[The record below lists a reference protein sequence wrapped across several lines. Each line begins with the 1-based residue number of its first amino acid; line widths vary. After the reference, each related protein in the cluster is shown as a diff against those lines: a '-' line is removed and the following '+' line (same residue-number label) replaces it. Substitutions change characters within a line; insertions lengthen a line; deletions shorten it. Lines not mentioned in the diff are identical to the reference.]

1 MKLNAIL
8 LLAGMTLSSFF
19 GYTQVLQLG
28 NDTTICGGAQITL
41 VSTAPDSNLFLFVPD
56 MTTIDL
62 EDDQYSGVIP
72 IGFNF
77 SFYDSTHSHLLIGSN
92 GVVTFDTV
100 NANQYCPWA
109 IDQAIPT
116 AAYHKNSIMAPLMD
130 LTSSTIIKYGV
141 VGTAP
146 NRQFVVM
153 YFPIAYSCN
162 ISCWLMAVTLSETSN
177 EIEIHLKN
185 KPLCNTWNNGA
196 AIEGI
201 QNIDGTVA
209 HVVSGRNYPVSWSC
223 GSDGKKFTPSG
234 PANYTI
240 TDIPY
245 SYVIDSTFEIYW
257 SVMDVLYPYTDSLT
271 VTIDPNQIGYAF
283 VGVASSDL
291 CPDLPVALSDSSTIV
306 SGSGVSFSPVIT
318 HETCMDA
325 DDGMVTVNISATAL
339 PVTFTWEG
347 NVTNQTTFTN
357 LAPGTYTFSAVD
369 ANGCS
374 GQGSVTIL
382 GSSQPLS
389 ATYSTTQEVQGG
401 DGTLTATTSGGTPP
415 YIYSLGG
422 PFQSSSFFDDLPGGT
437 YTLTVH
443 DVYDCV
449 FTMTVTVPSVVG
461 MNEQTAGEISF
472 WPNPVKNELHLQA
485 GEQVYTVAVYTVAG
499 KKCLETTV
507 SGNQSIDLSKLQPG
521 MYSIIFKSGNGVDLF
536 GKLIKE

>member
-8 LLAGMTLSSFF
+8 LLSGMTLSSFF

-77 SFYDSTHSHLLIGSN
+77 SFYDSTYSHLLIGSN

-209 HVVSGRNYPVSWSC
+209 HVVPGRNYPVSWSC

-401 DGTLTATTSGGTPP
+401 DGTLTATASGGTPP

-422 PFQSSSFFDDLPGGT
+422 PFQSSSFFDDLTGGT